1 MAVPDVDVCPLPD
14 DPLLAEMASSL
25 RDAGH
30 WAEIVDADW
39 RIVYTTDELRLAQG
53 FMVER
58 VPLTVGLHMF
68 GEECISAQERSRV
81 GGKVVD
87 VYREVLAV
95 IGGWVLADTPGG
107 REALRRIVDPR
118 LGDVVDQL
126 VATDR
131 TVASSSVHGGIGIG
145 GSRPALDLTVT
156 RIRDVDG
163 RLAGTVVIQKPHL
176 SMSVLA
182 TLGAMGDPEH
192 FDRMQ
197 SVASAGRRPAAI
209 LFADLE
215 GSSSLARRLS
225 TERYFALGRRMIRA
239 ADRCVVE
246 AGGITGRHVGDGVV
260 AFFIAENLGSESRAA
275 AGAVSAARAL
285 TEAMTDV
292 ALRSDLAPEDL
303 EMRFGLH
310 WGSTMYIGLI
320 SSVGRTEVTAL
331 GDEVNECARIE
342 ACATGG
348 RILASKS
355 LIERLSPDAGAAL
368 GLDTNR
374 VAYTQLGELST
385 ATDKARRDAPSI
397 AVCEL

>member
-1 MAVPDVDVCPLPD
+1 VAVPDVDVCPLPE

-30 WAEIVDADW
+30 WAEIVDPGW
-39 RIVYTTDELRLAQG
+39 RIVYTTDELRFAQG
-53 FMVER
+53 FMVKPAR
-58 VPLTVGLHMF
+58 LTLGMHMF
-68 GEECISAQERSRV
+68 GEECITAQEQSPA

-87 VYREVLAV
+87 VYREVLAS
-95 IGGWVLADTPGG
+95 IGDWVLADTPGG
-107 REALRRIVDPR
+107 HDALRSIVDPR
-118 LGDVVDQL
+118 LSDVVDQL
-126 VATDR
+126 ATTHL
-131 TVASSSVHGGIGIG
+131 TVASSSVHGGIGLG
-145 GSRPALDLTVT
+145 TARPAMDLTVT
-156 RIRDVDG
+156 RIRDADG
-163 RLAGTVVIQKPHL
+163 RLAGTAMIQKPHV
-176 SMSVLA
+176 SMSMLA
-182 TLGAMGDPEH
+182 TLGAMHDPQH
-192 FDRMQ
+192 LARMQ

-215 GSSSLARRLS
+215 GSSSLARRSS
-225 TERYFALGRRMIRA
+225 TERYFALGRRMTRA

-260 AFFIAENLGSESRAA
+260 AFFVAENLGSESAAA
-275 AGAVSAARAL
+275 AGAISAARTL
-285 TEAMTDV
+285 TDAMTDI
-292 ALRSDLAPEDL
+292 ALRSDLDREDL

-348 RILASKS
+348 RTLASKS
-355 LIERLSPDAGAAL
+355 LIERLSPDAAAAL
-368 GLDTNR
+368 DLDTNR
-374 VAYTQLGELST
+374 IAYIQLGELST